1 MLDGT
6 QADNC
11 REKLARVMFAPN
23 TWLQP
28 TAEDLLAS
36 LAAPSVPS
44 LRSAAA
50 EPQRSAKGI
59 VI

>member
-1 MLDGT
+1 MRSL
-6 QADNC
+6 
-11 REKLARVMFAPN
+11 PN
-23 TWLQP
+23 HALQP

-50 EPQRSAKGI
+50 ERER
-59 VI
+59 